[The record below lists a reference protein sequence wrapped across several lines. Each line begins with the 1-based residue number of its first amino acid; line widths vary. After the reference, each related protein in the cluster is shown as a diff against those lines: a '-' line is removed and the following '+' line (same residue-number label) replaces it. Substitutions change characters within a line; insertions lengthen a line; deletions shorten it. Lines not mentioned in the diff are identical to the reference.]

1 MRLLAYLQSLA
12 WCIIPALGNVE
23 KTIFLA
29 PEAIHIPQQHP
40 HIGDLKLEV
49 LTPWNS
55 TLRRQLPAAFP
66 KPGLDKGKE
75 AWFLLD
81 GLTPQQRYE
90 VRICWA
96 ATVGQHAS
104 HLRILLLPHFLSA
117 EWRVQQPTAFILDTH
132 SLPAAFDTSELNTSL
147 AVYSESRQTSD
158 SPERDPRLHSSRP
171 GSSAILFLRVVAAAD
186 YYTTN
191 ETLMQNVPLVNVDIS
206 N

>member
-40 HIGDLKLEV
+40 HLGDLKLEV
-49 LTPWNS
+49 LSPWNP
-55 TLRRQLPAAFP
+55 TLRRQLPAAFT
-66 KPGLDKGKE
+66 KSDLDKGKE
-75 AWFLLD
+75 AWFVLD

-96 ATVGQHAS
+96 ATVGQHTS
-104 HLRILLLPHFLSA
+104 HPMVLPLSRFLSA
-117 EWRVQQPTAFILDTH
+117 EWRVQQPTAFVLDTY
-132 SLPAAFDTSELNTSL
+132 SLAAAFDTPELITSL

-158 SPERDPRLHSSRP
+158 SPESDPRLQVSKAEP
-171 GSSAILFLRVVAAAD
+171 SAILFLRVGAAAD

>member
-1 MRLLAYLQSLA
+1 MRLLAHLQSLA

-40 HIGDLKLEV
+40 HVGDLKLEV

-104 HLRILLLPHFLSA
+104 HPRILPLPRLLSA
-117 EWRVQQPTAFILDTH
+117 EWLVQQPTAFILDTY
-132 SLPAAFDTSELNTSL
+132 SLVAAFDTPELITSL

-158 SPERDPRLHSSRP
+158 SPERDPRLHLSQA

>member
-40 HIGDLKLEV
+40 HLGDLKLEV

-81 GLTPQQRYE
+81 GLTPRQRYE

-96 ATVGQHAS
+96 ATVSSHNS
-104 HLRILLLPHFLSA
+104 HLRLWRLPLFLNA
-117 EWRVQQPTAFILDTH
+117 KWRVQQPTEFI
-132 SLPAAFDTSELNTSL
+132 FDTYSLAATFDTPELITSL

-158 SPERDPRLHSSRP
+158 SPERDPRLHLLKAGP
-171 GSSAILFLRVVAAAD
+171 SAILFLRVIAAAD

-206 N
+206 D